1 MTYTKDQ
8 VNVNAKLSLLWK
20 IIHYYLAMKNVSC
33 EDSYITDLLN
43 RRPFVTE
50 FILEKREVLTL
61 HSS

>member
-1 MTYTKDQ
+1 MSA
-8 VNVNAKLSLLWK
+8 AK
-20 IIHYYLAMKNVSC
+20 IANIP
-33 EDSYITDLLN
+33 DLLN